1 MLKLLNGFD
10 IRSATPVDKRLIRTK
25 AEMRTTPEGS
35 MPNCYFC
42 VCSDDGEFYLY
53 NESNETSAETG
64 KYKRLE
70 VSGHEPTVYYYSPE
84 SGASKEEIAA
94 AIKEIAASLKLG
106 DAIIS
111 KEGSVTPTYAAFPD
125 GDWDPISDRPMFAA
139 ENNIYRYDIY
149 GSSSKHITSKV
160 QVIGSTLIVLS
171 DNEVDSYFAT
181 NSQSLGYAACAP
193 AGKGKL
199 IPSTKTIMVS
209 KLNPGYNSVEEA
221 IEASVPTE
229 SLESGLKEWTLSFD
243 ALQ

>member
-1 MLKLLNGFD
+1 MLKLLSGFD

-35 MPNCYFC
+35 MPNLYFC

-53 NESNETSAETG
+53 NENNEASAETG

-84 SGASKEEIAA
+84 SSASKEEIAT
-94 AIKEIAASLKLG
+94 AIKEIAATLKPG

-111 KEGSVTPTYAAFPD
+111 KEGTGTATYAAFPN
-125 GDWDPISDRPMFAA
+125 GDWDPISDRPLFAS
-139 ENNIYRYDIY
+139 ENNVYRYDIY
-149 GSSSKHITSKV
+149 GTTDKNITSKV
-160 QVIGSTLIVLS
+160 QVIGSTLISLS
-171 DNEVDSYFAT
+171 DTEADRYFAT

-199 IPSTKTIMVS
+199 IPSSKTIMVS
-209 KLNPGYNSVEEA
+209 KLNPGYNSIEEA

>member
-10 IRSATPVDKRLIRTK
+10 IRSASPVDKRLIK
-25 AEMRTTPEGS
+25 SKEEMRSTQSGS
-35 MPNCYFC
+35 IPQYYFC
-42 VCSDDGEFYLY
+42 VCSDDGDFYLY
-53 NESNETSAETG
+53 NANNPDSPETG

-94 AIKEIAASLKLG
+94 EIKEIAAVLKPG

-171 DNEVDSYFAT
+171 DEEADQFFAV
-181 NSQSLGYAACAP
+181 NSQSKGYAMAAP
-193 AGKGKL
+193 AGKGYL
-199 IPSTKTIMVS
+199 VPSTKSIM
-209 KLNPGYNSVEEA
+209 LEDINEGY
-221 IEASVPTE
+221 E
-229 SLESGLKEWTLSFD
+229 SLEEIISACVPAESNKAGLKEWTL
-243 ALQ
+243 AIKV